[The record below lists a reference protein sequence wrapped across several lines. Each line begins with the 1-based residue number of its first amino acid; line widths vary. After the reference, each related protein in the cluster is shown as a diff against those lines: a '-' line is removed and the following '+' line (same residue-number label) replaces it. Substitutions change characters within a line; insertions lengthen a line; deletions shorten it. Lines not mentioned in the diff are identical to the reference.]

1 MKELVFED
9 LTIEQKLG
17 LMTVAFCSE
26 KYPEDVDFVEEQIKK
41 RAIGGIWIIPT
52 SEKHFEILK
61 RLKSAADYP
70 LLVFTD
76 AEGGFGEYLIGRHNT
91 LACVDSVDSAYAFGK
106 VSALAARARGYNI
119 ISCPV
124 LDFTDRNTVCGI
136 TSRSLGYDKYRVTE
150 LAGAIA
156 RGMHDGG
163 VLTVAKHY
171 PGTSETA
178 HEIDAHM
185 AETASNMTKEELLDY
200 NLYPYI
206 ELNKQGLIDGV
217 MPGHSRFAK
226 IDPDYPASLSGKLMQ
241 VIRDEAF
248 EGIAVTDALDMMGVI
263 SKFGKFGSIATAIGN
278 AGSIALPFFADN
290 RSIAEELRRSYDEG
304 KIPDDMLD
312 TGVKRMLAAQHKV
325 AAMQPKFERITEE
338 DKAAIKRINYD
349 AIIARSDE
357 GLTHTVSRDG
367 RHCFV
372 VLTATDLDIRD
383 AAGVEEDT
391 MKTEWYNPY
400 RIKDRLEELFP
411 NSLVTSVNEYPT
423 PKQNR
428 KVLRDI
434 MGFETGEP
442 YDDVVFI
449 TFYQSQ
455 TYVGR
460 ECFTARIIALFEAL
474 DVTKSTAAIVHFG
487 NPFIMEDLPHIPRMI
502 IGPGSRQGVEA
513 GLDVLAG
520 EYPANGK
527 LIYDVKFK

>member
-1 MKELVFED
+1 MKELKFEE

-17 LMTVAFCSE
+17 LMCVAFCSE
-26 KYPEDVDFVEEQIKK
+26 KYPEDVDFVEAQIRK
-41 RAIGGIWIIPT
+41 RAVGGIWVV
-52 SEKHFEILK
+52 SRGEESLKILK
-61 RLKSAADYP
+61 RLKDAADYP

-76 AEGGFGEYLIGRHNT
+76 AEGGFGEYMIGKHNT
-91 LACVDSVDSAYAFGK
+91 LSCVDSVDSAYMFGK
-106 VSALAARARGYNI
+106 VTALAAREQGYNI
-119 ISCPV
+119 ISGPV
-124 LDFTDRNTVCGI
+124 LDLTDRNTVCGI
-136 TSRSLGYDKYRVTE
+136 TCRSLGYDKYRVTE

-156 RGMHDGG
+156 RGMQDGG
-163 VLTVAKHY
+163 VLTMAKHY

-178 HEIDAHM
+178 YDIDAHM
-185 AETASNMTKEELLDY
+185 AETASSMTRQELLEY

-206 ELNKQGLIDGV
+206 ELNRQGLLDGI
-217 MPGHSRFAK
+217 MPGHSRFSM

-241 VIRDEAF
+241 VFRDEGF

-278 AGSIALPFFADN
+278 AGSVALPFFADN
-290 RSIAEELRRSYDEG
+290 RSIAEQLMQSYEDG

-312 TGVKRMLAAQHKV
+312 EGVKRMLVAQHKV
-325 AAMQPKFERITEE
+325 VTRQPKFDSITEE
-338 DKAAIKRINYD
+338 DKAAIKQINYD
-349 AIIARSDE
+349 SVIARADV

-372 VLTATDLDIRD
+372 ILTATDLDLRD
-383 AAGVEEDT
+383 ANGVEEDT

-400 RIKDRLEELFP
+400 RIKERIEELFP
-411 NSLVTSVNEYPT
+411 NSFVTSVNEYPT

-460 ECFTARIIALFEAL
+460 ECFTARIISLFEAL

-487 NPFIMEDLPHIPRMI
+487 NPFVIEDLPHIPRII
-502 IGPGSRQGVEA
+502 IGVSSSQGVEA

-520 EYPANGK
+520 EYNANGK
-527 LIYDVKFK
+527 LIYNVKFT

>member
-1 MKELVFED
+1 MRELKFEA
-9 LTIEQKLG
+9 LSIEQKLG
-17 LMTVAFCSE
+17 LMSVAFCSE
-26 KYPEDVDFVEEQIKK
+26 KYPDDVDFVEEQIKK
-41 RAIGGIWIIPT
+41 RAVGAIWVVPT
-52 SEKHFEILK
+52 TPGQFEILN

-76 AEGGFGEYLIGRHNT
+76 AEGGFGDYMIGKHNT
-91 LACVDSVDSAYAFGK
+91 LSCVDSVDSAYMFGK
-106 VSALAARARGYNI
+106 VSALAARERGYNI
-119 ISCPV
+119 ICSPV

-136 TSRSLGYDKYRVTE
+136 TTRSLGYDKYRVTE
-150 LAGAIA
+150 LASAIA
-156 RGMHDGG
+156 RGMHDAGI
-163 VLTVAKHY
+163 LTVAKHY

-178 HEIDAHM
+178 YDIDAHM
-185 AETASNMTKEELLDY
+185 AETASNMTKEELLEY

-217 MPGHSRFAK
+217 MPGHARFPK

-241 VIRDEAF
+241 VLRDEGF

-278 AGSIALPFFADN
+278 AGSVALPFFADN
-290 RSIAEELRRSYDEG
+290 RGIARELKRSYDEG
-304 KIPDDMLD
+304 KIPDEVLD
-312 TGVKRMLAAQHKV
+312 AGVRRMLAAQHKI
-325 AAMQPKFERITEE
+325 ATMQPEFDRITEE
-338 DKAAIKRINYD
+338 DKEAIKRINYD
-349 AIIARSDE
+349 AVIARADD
-357 GLTHTVSRDG
+357 GLSCTISREG

-372 VLTATDLDIRD
+372 LLTATDLDLRD
-383 AAGVEEDT
+383 ANGVEEDT
-391 MKTEWYNPY
+391 MKTEWYHPY
-400 RIKDRLEELFP
+400 RIKARLEELFP

-442 YDDVVFI
+442 YEDVVFI

-474 DVTKSTAAIVHFG
+474 DVTKSTSAIVHFG
-487 NPFIMEDLPHIPRMI
+487 NPFLLEDLPHIPRII
-502 IGPGSRQGVEA
+502 IGVASRQGVEA

-520 EYPANGK
+520 EHVAKGK
-527 LIYDVKFK
+527 LIYNVKFK